1 MDLQS
6 LRDNSWSYKLR
17 AGKFLTEFVIGRF
30 VKQDEVIE
38 LVLTFAFGPLDFG
51 LGPDLFT
58 GSLSFLDNFPVSL
71 FFLVILGQHS
81 ESQKAAA
88 TTTATLFYMSRQKLT
103 LSCGFP
109 DDEKLL
115 ISLTLKIYYFGNY
128 LV

>member
-88 TTTATLFYMSRQKLT
+88 TTTATLFICQDKS
-103 LSCGFP
+103 
-109 DDEKLL
+109 
-115 ISLTLKIYYFGNY
+115 
-128 LV
+128 